1 MIKKS
6 SRRRN
11 EDENARE
18 KLVERLR
25 SSDFSIGAVP
35 RASPNPGKKKKAMSE
50 ERRDLQAC
58 LLHVWSS
65 TRGTSSRFR
74 RRVFAAKACLG
85 NRVFLSG
92 LILWI
97 RDDLISK
104 SILAIFSFERKY
116 IVRAKIFQ
124 GDSLNKSV
132 DLKRLTRR

>member
-25 SSDFSIGAVP
+25 SSDFSIGAVH
-35 RASPNPGKKKKAMSE
+35 RASPDPGKKKAMSE

-58 LLHVWSS
+58 LLHIWSS

-74 RRVFAAKACLG
+74 RRVFAAKAS
-85 NRVFLSG
+85 R
-92 LILWI
+92 
-97 RDDLISK
+97 
-104 SILAIFSFERKY
+104 
-116 IVRAKIFQ
+116 
-124 GDSLNKSV
+124 
-132 DLKRLTRR
+132 